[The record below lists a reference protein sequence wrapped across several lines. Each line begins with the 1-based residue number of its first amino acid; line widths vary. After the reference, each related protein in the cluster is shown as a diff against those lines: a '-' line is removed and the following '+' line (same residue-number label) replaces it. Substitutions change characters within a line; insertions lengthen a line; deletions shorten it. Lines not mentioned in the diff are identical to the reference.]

1 MIGKRLRCDRGIRS
15 FTNSVPR
22 QQIPNDVK
30 PTMRN
35 AHGRPYLSINE
46 LACNNIVMLIYRHH
60 HRRPFER
67 TIGLNAKPPRPV
79 PAELIPIAVLRRV
92 VNLYVHVVNISSI
105 IKFDVI
111 SYH

>member
-1 MIGKRLRCDRGIRS
+1 MIGKRLRCDLGIRS

-30 PTMRN
+30 PTIRN
-35 AHGRPYLSINE
+35 AQGRPYFSINE
-46 LACNNIVMLIYRHH
+46 LACNKVLLYIIIIT
-60 HRRPFER
+60 HRLEP
-67 TIGLNAKPPRPV
+67 TIGLNAKPPKPV

-92 VNLYVHVVNISSI
+92 VNLVVHVVNNISI
-105 IKFDVI
+105 IQFDVL